1 MNAKYFVT
9 LTALVLATG
18 LSPPVAQAQPFQ
30 HVPTSMFN
38 DRLPLSQ
45 QINSAPAKPPVEG
58 APRDRTDAGTR
69 AKQPSKKK

>member
-18 LSPPVAQAQPFQ
+18 LSPPVAQAQAFQ
-30 HVPTSMFN
+30 HVPTS
-38 DRLPLSQ
+38 LSQ
-45 QINSAPAKPPVEG
+45 QINSAPPKPPVEG
-58 APRDRTDAGTR
+58 APGDRTGAGTR